1 MRSDPRDLASDTD
14 PRWMQVLGA
23 IRRVAISLTTKALWQ
38 VVGFKSWD
46 GSQETRQVEVFPGLG
61 FYARPPSSGNPEA
74 IVVMIGADASS
85 PAIVATRDEKTRAAI
100 AGAIAAGET
109 MVFNASAVVYLKAD
123 STIEARS
130 SGGTATE
137 LPTKA
142 DAVALLNAIKN
153 AAVVANDGGAAFKAN
168 IIAALA
174 NWPACT
180 QKFKAE

>member
-38 VVGFKSWD
+38 VVGFRSWD

-61 FYARPPSSGNPEA
+61 FYARPPSSGSPEA

-109 MVFNASAVVYLKAD
+109 MVFNAISVLYLKAD
-123 STIEARS
+123 GTIEARS
-130 SGGTATE
+130 SGGTA
-137 LPTKA
+137 KA
-142 DAVALLNAIKN
+142 PAHNEDLVALIEAIKGAASGNAIPGAVAS
-153 AAVVANDGGAAFKAN
+153 AFPTD
-168 IIAALA
+168 
-174 NWPACT
+174 PAGC